1 MPDNYRLQLRPK
13 ARAEATITGD
23 CWRFTILTN
32 ALIRMEYQPE
42 GLFTDEATQT
52 ILCRDFPAPDFQ
64 VIEEEG
70 RLEIVTEKL
79 RLCYDKKPFS
89 PEGLS
94 VRLKESFHVHGSIW
108 RYGDAV
114 GDLKGTARTLDGV
127 NGAAKLEGGLLSRGG
142 YTVLDD
148 GKSALVTEEQWVRP
162 RGREAVDLYF
172 FGYGHSY
179 MECLRDFYRLS
190 GHTPLLPR
198 YALGNWWSRFYRY
211 TEESYLKL
219 MEDFHT
225 RELPF
230 SVAVIDMDWHLTEIP
245 AKYGSGWT
253 GYTWNRDF
261 FPDPKRFLDRLHRRG
276 MHVTLNLHPASG
288 VSAHEEA
295 YPAMAE
301 ALGVEG
307 GENIP
312 FEPTDPKFMDAYF
325 KYLHHPLEEEGVDF
339 WWVDW
344 QQGEHSSMA
353 GIDPLWMLNHLHFL
367 DSGRDGKL
375 PLTFSRYAGLGS
387 HRYPVGFSGDT
398 VTSWE
403 SLAFQPYFTANASNA
418 GYTWWSH
425 DIGGHML
432 GRRDDELTVRWVQF
446 GVFSPIMRL
455 HSSSSPFY
463 GKEPWNYGM
472 EAEQILSGFLR
483 LRHRM
488 IPYLHTMNYLT
499 AEEGAPLLQPMYY
512 HHDAWEAY
520 TVPNQYY
527 FGTEMIACPITA
539 PADPRTGLA
548 SFHAWLPEGTYFDFF
563 TKNVYRGGGRTA
575 LYRPLRCFPVLIPA
589 GGILPL
595 AGECMTSHLANPEV
609 LEVQVYHGAEGSFL
623 MVEDDCSGRRSS
635 PVVKTRFTYTLPG
648 EKEAVFRMEL
658 EGEADGIIPANR
670 TYQVTLFG
678 VREPEDVLVN
688 GAAEVQQTYREE
700 EKALC
705 VTLGG
710 ESIQAFEIRVKL
722 PDQAVQGP
730 DKLRQIFTILQHA
743 QIEYELKDRIY
754 EAVNRGGDTAKTLAA
769 LAELGAEP
777 SLYGAVAEILT
788 MDL

>member
-13 ARAEATITGD
+13 ARAEATIAGD
-23 CWRFTILTN
+23 CWRFTVLTN

-52 ILCRDFPAPDFQ
+52 VLCRDFPAPDFQ

-79 RLCYDKKPFS
+79 RLCYNKKPFS

-127 NGAAKLEGGLLSRGG
+127 NGAAELESGLLSRGG

-148 GKSALVTEEQWVRP
+148 SKSALVTEDQWVRP

-219 MEDFHT
+219 MEDFHA

-344 QQGEHSSMA
+344 QQGEHSAMA

-432 GRRDDELTVRWVQF
+432 GRRNDELTVRWVQF

-463 GKEPWNYGM
+463 GK
-472 EAEQILSGFLR
+472 S
-483 LRHRM
+483 
-488 IPYLHTMNYLT
+488 
-499 AEEGAPLLQPMYY
+499 
-512 HHDAWEAY
+512 
-520 TVPNQYY
+520 
-527 FGTEMIACPITA
+527 
-539 PADPRTGLA
+539 
-548 SFHAWLPEGTYFDFF
+548 
-563 TKNVYRGGGRTA
+563 
-575 LYRPLRCFPVLIPA
+575 
-589 GGILPL
+589 
-595 AGECMTSHLANPEV
+595 AN
-609 LEVQVYHGAEGSFL
+609 
-623 MVEDDCSGRRSS
+623 
-635 PVVKTRFTYTLPG
+635 K
-648 EKEAVFRMEL
+648 K
-658 EGEADGIIPANR
+658 
-670 TYQVTLFG
+670 
-678 VREPEDVLVN
+678 
-688 GAAEVQQTYREE
+688 
-700 EKALC
+700 
-705 VTLGG
+705 
-710 ESIQAFEIRVKL
+710 SIGK
-722 PDQAVQGP
+722 
-730 DKLRQIFTILQHA
+730 
-743 QIEYELKDRIY
+743 
-754 EAVNRGGDTAKTLAA
+754 
-769 LAELGAEP
+769 
-777 SLYGAVAEILT
+777 
-788 MDL
+788 